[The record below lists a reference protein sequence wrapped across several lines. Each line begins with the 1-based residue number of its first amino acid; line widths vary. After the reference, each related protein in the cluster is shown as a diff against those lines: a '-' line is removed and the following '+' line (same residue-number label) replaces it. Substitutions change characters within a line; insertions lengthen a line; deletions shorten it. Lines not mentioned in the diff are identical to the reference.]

1 MKKSIIFA
9 FFVML
14 TMSMSAQHVAPLN
27 THLTE
32 FNLDTL
38 RSIYQG
44 QSYLLELQRLDK
56 LLKDD
61 TKVLKE
67 AQEQLKTEK
76 EYYKNMSGYV
86 TKAETSFKNLQTL
99 SQKELDEF
107 KKLKDNSEKQLRIVN
122 AATQLSTEIR
132 NKAVDHLQEQRRAL
146 DAAINATTS
155 RQTQLANQPVQLQ
168 QMRTDLMVLNNELTN
183 KETDIKQMEATL
195 KQRRDIIKAETKNVK
210 AQK

>member
-27 THLTE
+27 IHLTE

-61 TKVLKE
+61 TKVLKD

-76 EYYKNMSGYV
+76 DYYKNMSGYI
-86 TKAETSFKNLQTL
+86 TKAEASFKNLQTL

-107 KKLKDNSEKQLRIVN
+107 KKLKDNSEKQLRTVN

-168 QMRTDLMVLNNELTN
+168 QMRTDLMVLSNELTN
-183 KETDIKQMEATL
+183 KETY
-195 KQRRDIIKAETKNVK
+195 RRTTAFFTSF
-210 AQK
+210 

>member
-14 TMSMSAQHVAPLN
+14 TVSMSAQHVAPLN
-27 THLTE
+27 IHLTE

-61 TKVLKE
+61 TKVLKD

-76 EYYKNMSGYV
+76 DYYKNMSGYI
-86 TKAETSFKNLQTL
+86 TKAEASFKNLQTL

-107 KKLKDNSEKQLRIVN
+107 KKLKDNSEKQLRTVN

-132 NKAVDHLQEQRRAL
+132 NKAVDILQEQRRAL
-146 DAAINATTS
+146 DAALNATTS

>member
-27 THLTE
+27 IHLTE

-67 AQEQLKTEK
+67 AKEQLKTEK

-86 TKAETSFKNLQTL
+86 TKAEASFKNLQTL

-107 KKLKDNSEKQLRIVN
+107 KKLKDNSEKQLRTVN

-168 QMRTDLMVLNNELTN
+168 QIRTDLMVLNNELTN
-183 KETDIKQMEATL
+183 KETDIKQLEATL

>member
-14 TMSMSAQHVAPLN
+14 TVSMSAQHVAPLN
-27 THLTE
+27 IHLTE

-86 TKAETSFKNLQTL
+86 TKAEASFKNLQTL

-107 KKLKDNSEKQLRIVN
+107 KKLKDNSEKQLRTVN

-168 QMRTDLMVLNNELTN
+168 QIRTDLMVLNNELTN
-183 KETDIKQMEATL
+183 KETDIKQLEATL

>member
-14 TMSMSAQHVAPLN
+14 TVSMSAQHVAPLN
-27 THLTE
+27 IHLTE

-86 TKAETSFKNLQTL
+86 TKAEASFKNLQTL

-107 KKLKDNSEKQLRIVN
+107 KKLKDNSEKQLRTVN

-132 NKAVDHLQEQRRAL
+132 NKAVDILQEQRRAL
-146 DAAINATTS
+146 DAALNATTS

>member
-14 TMSMSAQHVAPLN
+14 TVSMSAQHVAPLN
-27 THLTE
+27 IHLTE

-86 TKAETSFKNLQTL
+86 TKAEASFKNLQTL

-107 KKLKDNSEKQLRIVN
+107 KKLKDNSEKQLRTVN

-132 NKAVDHLQEQRRAL
+132 NKAVDILQEQRRAL

-168 QMRTDLMVLNNELTN
+168 QMRTDLMVLSNELTN
-183 KETDIKQMEATL
+183 KETDIKQMEATR
-195 KQRRDIIKAETKNVK
+195 KQRLDIIKAETKNVK

>member
-27 THLTE
+27 IHLTE

-86 TKAETSFKNLQTL
+86 TKAEASFKNLQTL

-107 KKLKDNSEKQLRIVN
+107 KKLKDNSEKQLRTVN

-132 NKAVDHLQEQRRAL
+132 NKAVDILQEQRRAL

-168 QMRTDLMVLNNELTN
+168 QMRTDLMVLSNELTN

-195 KQRRDIIKAETKNVK
+195 MQRRDIIKAETKNVK

>member
-14 TMSMSAQHVAPLN
+14 TVSMSAQHVAPLN
-27 THLTE
+27 IHLTE

-86 TKAETSFKNLQTL
+86 TKAEASFKNLQTL

-107 KKLKDNSEKQLRIVN
+107 KKLKDNSEKQLRTVN
-122 AATQLSTEIR
+122 AATQLST
-132 NKAVDHLQEQRRAL
+132 
-146 DAAINATTS
+146 
-155 RQTQLANQPVQLQ
+155 
-168 QMRTDLMVLNNELTN
+168 
-183 KETDIKQMEATL
+183 
-195 KQRRDIIKAETKNVK
+195 
-210 AQK
+210 

>member
-1 MKKSIIFA
+1 
-9 FFVML
+9 
-14 TMSMSAQHVAPLN
+14 
-27 THLTE
+27 
-32 FNLDTL
+32 
-38 RSIYQG
+38 
-44 QSYLLELQRLDK
+44 
-56 LLKDD
+56 
-61 TKVLKE
+61 
-67 AQEQLKTEK
+67 
-76 EYYKNMSGYV
+76 MSGYV
-86 TKAETSFKNLQTL
+86 TKAEASFKNLQTL

-107 KKLKDNSEKQLRIVN
+107 KKLKDNSEKQLRTVN

-132 NKAVDHLQEQRRAL
+132 NNTVDHLQEQRRAL

-168 QMRTDLMVLNNELTN
+168 QMRTDLMVLSNELTN

>member
-27 THLTE
+27 IHLTE

>member
-27 THLTE
+27 IHLTE

-86 TKAETSFKNLQTL
+86 TKAEASFKNLQTL

-107 KKLKDNSEKQLRIVN
+107 KKLKDNSEKQLRTVN

-168 QMRTDLMVLNNELTN
+168 QIRTDLMVLNNELTN
-183 KETDIKQMEATL
+183 KETDIKQLEATL